1 MWIVA
6 QYLPVSFFSL
16 RPANVTT
23 SGGKTLLVPTPYAIK
38 MALLSAVI
46 RSRSFEE
53 GERLFPFLRDLSL
66 YLEPPEEMIVVK
78 SFSKIRRE
86 IKDKNNA
93 EKAQRARENKEYPL
107 QPTIAYREYVNY
119 QGSLHLACQLEEENP
134 VYALLPELLLQINYL
149 GKRGGF
155 LQCMSRPAIRV
166 ERPTGHFIHLTAEG
180 LQAFSTGGTLQMLD
194 DCGPS
199 LTFAKANIYTDA
211 RIVLHKDRILRH
223 IVLPY
228 TQVRSSRSYS
238 WYQRLPSGEQESF

>member
-6 QYLPVSFFSL
+6 HYLPVSFFSL

-38 MALLSAVI
+38 MALLATAI
-46 RSRSFEE
+46 RSRGIEE
-53 GERLFPFLRDLSL
+53 GERLFPFLRDLAL
-66 YLEPPEEMIVVK
+66 YLEPPKEMIVVK

-86 IKDKNNA
+86 LKDKSNP

-119 QGSLHLACQLEEENP
+119 QGSFRLACEVEETNP
-134 VYALLPELLLQINYL
+134 AQAILPELLLQINYL

-155 LQCMSRPAIRV
+155 LQIMAQPQASTQQP
-166 ERPTGHFIHLTAEG
+166 EGQFIHLTAEG
-180 LQAFSTGGTLQMLD
+180 LQSFSSSGTLQMLD
-194 DCGPS
+194 DCGSS

-211 RIVLHKDRILRH
+211 KIVLHKDRILRH
-223 IVLPY
+223 VVLPY

-238 WYQRLPSGEQESF
+238 WYQRSVNSTHES